1 MVINYEARRI
11 CLIETF
17 YYHKSNLWRILLM
30 IMHKSYDDIILSS
43 AFFCDYLSAA
53 SASSQDSHIG
63 IFSSYPSYP

>member
-43 AFFCDYLSAA
+43 AFLL
-53 SASSQDSHIG
+53 
-63 IFSSYPSYP
+63 